1 MGKYRVIDLFA
12 GVGGLSYGFAHYP
25 SFDIVMANEYE
36 KDIAKEYS
44 LNHPTVDEIECDIK
58 NITEE
63 TLQKYLND
71 NIDIVIGGPPSQSYS
86 TLGKR
91 QMDVRAHLFEEY
103 CRILS
108 IVKPT
113 LLVSIL
119 S

>member
-1 MGKYRVIDLFA
+1 
-12 GVGGLSYGFAHYP
+12 
-25 SFDIVMANEYE
+25 MANEYE

-58 NITEE
+58 NITEKM
-63 TLQKYLND
+63 LQKYLNY